1 MECRHPPP
9 LTDEQLMATPDGDA
23 GSQVS
28 EHLADCASCSA
39 RLEAIRQVEQG
50 LMSRLYRWDCPPSQ
64 RLGDYYFGLAGT
76 TDADIVAQ
84 HLKLCAPCSA
94 EIELLRSF
102 MSATA
107 TSPTPA
113 ARPQTRPTRPPAQ
126 PWLGDLIARMLPSAQ
141 ATALRGATTHAIT
154 AEAGHTTIILEV
166 QPSVEGWVTLRGQIL
181 EADQDRWIGALV
193 ELHQSGALATTT
205 LIDEVGGFSCGLL
218 RPEPAELR
226 ITPEIGRTVL
236 VQQIELAA

>member
-39 RLEAIRQVEQG
+39 RLEHIRQVEQS
-50 LMSRLYRWDCPPSQ
+50 LINRLYRWDCPASQ
-64 RLGDYYFGLAGT
+64 QLGDYYFGLTGA
-76 TDADIVAQ
+76 TDADTLAQ
-84 HLKLCAPCSA
+84 HLEQCAPCRA
-94 EIELLRSF
+94 EIELLRTF
-102 MSATA
+102 MSAPA
-107 TSPTPA
+107 AALAPA
-113 ARPQTRPTRPPAQ
+113 ARPPTRPAQ
-126 PWLGDLIARMLPSAQ
+126 PWLGDLIARMLPPTQ
-141 ATALRGATTHAIT
+141 ATALRGAATHAIT

-166 QPSVEGWVTLRGQIL
+166 QPSAEGWVTLRGQIL

-205 LIDEVGGFSCGLL
+205 LIDEVGGFSCALL

>member
-28 EHLADCASCSA
+28 EHLADCASCRA
-39 RLEAIRQVEQG
+39 RLEHIRQVEQS
-50 LMSRLYRWDCPPSQ
+50 LISRLYRWDCPASQ
-64 RLGDYYFGLAGT
+64 QLGDYYFGLAGA
-76 TDADIVAQ
+76 TDVATLAQ
-84 HLKLCAPCSA
+84 HVELCAPCSA
-94 EIELLRSF
+94 EIELLRTF

-107 TSPTPA
+107 ASPLPA
-113 ARPQTRPTRPPAQ
+113 ARPPIRSTQ
-126 PWLGDLIARMLPSAQ
+126 PWLGDLIARMLPPALSPSP
-141 ATALRGATTHAIT
+141 ALRGATTHAIT

-166 QPSVEGWVTLRGQIL
+166 QPSAEGWVTLRGQIL

-193 ELHQSGALATTT
+193 ELHQAGALATTT

-218 RPEPAELR
+218 RPDPAELR
-226 ITPEIGRTVL
+226 ITPEIGRSVL